1 MIIERANKRKSVVIF
16 LKTGNASR
24 VSVSTCSLLL
34 LLHFVL
40 EKIQVSHFPN
50 SFRTVVVKS

>member
-1 MIIERANKRKSVVIF
+1 MKIERANKRKSVVIF

-34 LLHFVL
+34 LHFVL
-40 EKIQVSHFPN
+40 EKIQVSHFPD